1 MEKVA
6 NFLADFESWLKVFR
20 SLNESQKRWYSGQKA
35 LELGRG
41 GFKAIQAVTGLSPNT
56 IRRGAEELQ
65 CRTDLDP
72 YGRIRLP
79 GGGRKQEKPDS
90 TPSQLVRDLEKIL
103 EENTAGNPMCVLKWT
118 VKSTRT
124 LAKELTRQGHSV
136 SPMTVCR
143 LLHKLDFSLRANQ
156 KTIEPG
162 SRHPDRDEQFQHINR
177 TVAKFLATQAPVIS
191 VDAKKKE
198 LVGNFK
204 NTGKKWEKKELPS
217 EVNVYDFP
225 STAEGKAVPYGTFDI
240 QRNEGMVNVGSS
252 KDTAEF
258 AVASIRQWWLKFG
271 KTQYSGAKKL
281 LICGDGG
288 GSNGSRNRGWKYY
301 LQKFSDETGL
311 MISVCHYP
319 PGTSKWNKIEHR
331 MFSFISMNRKG
342 KPLVTFETVV
352 KLIEGTTNCKGLK
365 IKARLDKK
373 EYKAGKKISNEMM
386 ENLRL
391 LPGKVCPKWNY
402 TIKPHKKLAG
412 VGGHR
417 S

>member
-6 NFLADFESWLKVFR
+6 IFKTDFEPWLKVFR
-20 SLNESQKRWYSGQKA
+20 SLNEAQRRWYAGQKA
-35 LELGRG
+35 IELGRG
-41 GFKAIQAVTGLSPNT
+41 GSKAVQTITGLSPKT
-56 IRRGAEELQ
+56 IRRGIEELL
-65 CRTDLDP
+65 CRGDLEP
-72 YGRIRLP
+72 FGRVRLP
-79 GGGRKQEKPDS
+79 GGGRKQEKPNTTTS
-90 TPSQLVRDLEKIL
+90 KLVRDLEKIL
-103 EENTAGNPMCVLKWT
+103 EENTAGDPMCVLKWT

-124 LAKELTRQGHSV
+124 LAEELIRQGHSV
-136 SPMTVCR
+136 CPMTVCR
-143 LLHKLDFSLRANQ
+143 LLHKMGYSLRANH

-162 SRHPDRDEQFQHINR
+162 SDHPDRDQQFQQINK

-198 LVGNFK
+198 LVGKFK
-204 NTGKKWEKKELPS
+204 NTGKKWEKNEQLS

-225 STAEGKAVPYGTFDI
+225 SMAEGKAVPYGTFDI

-271 KTQYSGAKKL
+271 KSQYSGATKL

-301 LQKFSDETGL
+301 LQEFSDETGL

-331 MFSFISMNRKG
+331 MFSFISMNWKG
-342 KPLVTFETVV
+342 RPLVTFETVV
-352 KLIEGTTNCKGLK
+352 KLIEGTTNRKGLK

-373 EYKAGKKISNEMM
+373 EYKAGKKVSDEAMADLHLFP
-386 ENLRL
+386 E
-391 LPGKVCPKWNY
+391 KVCPKWNY
-402 TIKPHKKLAG
+402 TIKPRKN
-412 VGGHR
+412 
-417 S
+417 